1 MRWPLPSAPYNDE
14 ILNSY
19 LAHAAF
25 RHRLSAAVFAAQ
37 WWPYQAVWNRDLDR
51 DENPAWLTDLAGRS
65 GLTLEKLQ
73 AMTLDAPRR
82 RFGRGSGDTPLI
94 LSDGIYHR
102 ARVQHAVQ
110 ICSRGLGD
118 GEPYLQP
125 QAHCPADAT
134 GRSRRGGPVPETPQN
149 RRRHVNPHGSA
160 AENSYEHS
168 PGATRIEPVHL
179 PHPTVLP

>member
-1 MRWPLPSAPYNDE
+1 MRSSTHTLRTRRSGIGYPRRLRRAVVALSGSLEPRSRPRRE
-14 ILNSY
+14 SC
-19 LAHAAF
+19 LAHRSSGPLRSHPRKAASDDARRPAPPVRSWIG
-25 RHRLSAAVFAAQ
+25 RHAPDPVG
-37 WWPYQAVWNRDLDR
+37 RDLPPR
-51 DENPAWLTDLAGRS
+51 TGPACRPDLFA
-65 GLTLEKLQ
+65 
-73 AMTLDAPRR
+73 
-82 RFGRGSGDTPLI
+82 
-94 LSDGIYHR
+94 
-102 ARVQHAVQ
+102 
-110 ICSRGLGD
+110 GLGD